1 MRAREIRKP
10 SFSNALRIFYKHLP
24 KPFMVIENILLEK
37 FNSAKTSSGKLLVAF
52 LVAVLKK
59 HPVEILEPLK
69 PLVYF

>member
-1 MRAREIRKP
+1 
-10 SFSNALRIFYKHLP
+10 
-24 KPFMVIENILLEK
+24 MVIENILLEK